1 MAPQALRGC
10 GTPAAELSELA
21 IARGRTIRQQQTAL
35 TAVVVAAIAATVEAS
50 VEDPAATETAPTVI
64 AAPEQVWTDA
74 TTLPGDIGDLGDY
87 TLAGEAFPGD
97 EMTSTFEPIDYPAD
111 SCGSGSALR
120 RAQRA
125 RIPLATCRSS
135 RAKGASWCSGS
146 TLEATAMTQ
155 EAVRAGSCTRWTASS
170 N

>member
-1 MAPQALRGC
+1 MEAP
-10 GTPAAELSELA
+10 
-21 IARGRTIRQQQTAL
+21 
-35 TAVVVAAIAATVEAS
+35 

-64 AAPEQVWTDA
+64 AAPEQVWTDS
-74 TTLPGDIGDLGDY
+74 TTLPGDIGNLGDY

-97 EMTSTFEPIDYPAD
+97 EMTSKFEPIDYLAD
-111 SCGSGSALR
+111 SCGNGSALR

-155 EAVRAGSCTRWTASS
+155 EAVKAGSCIRWTASS
-170 N
+170 T